1 MQEQS
6 KLRQDLRDLHS
17 KLQQMQSLSDG
28 EQNLL
33 STLQADIQRLL
44 GATDDADHADQH
56 IHLSER
62 LSSAIEDLEEQHPTI
77 VTLMRDVSDMLSN
90 LGI

>member
-1 MQEQS
+1 MQEKS
-6 KLRQDLRDLHS
+6 KLRQDLQDLHR
-17 KLQQMQSLSDG
+17 KLQQIQSLSDG
-28 EQNLL
+28 EQGLL
-33 STLQADIQRLL
+33 SALQTDIQRLL
-44 GATDDADHADQH
+44 STEGDADHANRH

-62 LSSAIEDLEEQHPTI
+62 LSGAIEDLEEQHPAL